1 MFVSILV
8 VDLGA
13 VMIVVSVVDVIVLVI
28 VIHAP
33 NIIVR
38 TIAIG
43 INLLVCVAILF
54 MLVLF

>member
-38 TIAIG
+38 IIAIG
-43 INLLVCVAILF
+43 IILLVGVAILF
-54 MLVLF
+54 MMVLF